1 MIEINPATPEAH
13 LKLAD
18 SLFELGK
25 FDEAIKHYRI
35 AIGHKPGLVA
45 AHVALGNAFSAAG
58 RPNEALKSFLDAAAL
73 NPGNAGIHFN
83 IGNAYAVLEQFESA
97 IERFSEALRLQPA
110 FESARVNLGI
120 ALKYSGHFEAA
131 IETLTRVNVPESRS
145 MILECLLRLKRYD
158 DFFAMVE
165 RDKGLDEVNLHS
177 AAISAYAAQQLERD
191 DPHPFCP
198 DAFKY
203 IRVIDNPGG
212 IDDSKG
218 LLDEL
223 VRAAKALPTVY
234 EPQHV
239 STIKGFQTVG
249 INLFENAT
257 GPFAIL
263 EGIIKAEIDRYYAEV
278 RLESTAFARK
288 WPRKASLS
296 AWYVELLAGGYQ
308 GAHIH
313 PGGWL
318 SGVIYLRTPAEA
330 EGSAAG
336 RIEFLLKGDSYP
348 TIVDE
353 GPGKVFEPRPGRLM
367 LFPSSLHHRTIPFK
381 SSDERLCI
389 AFDLRPHY

>member
-191 DPHPFCP
+191 DPHPF
-198 DAFKY
+198 
-203 IRVIDNPGG
+203 
-212 IDDSKG
+212 
-218 LLDEL
+218 
-223 VRAAKALPTVY
+223 
-234 EPQHV
+234 
-239 STIKGFQTVG
+239 
-249 INLFENAT
+249 
-257 GPFAIL
+257 
-263 EGIIKAEIDRYYAEV
+263 
-278 RLESTAFARK
+278 
-288 WPRKASLS
+288 LS
-296 AWYVELLAGGYQ
+296 
-308 GAHIH
+308 
-313 PGGWL
+313 
-318 SGVIYLRTPAEA
+318 
-330 EGSAAG
+330 
-336 RIEFLLKGDSYP
+336 
-348 TIVDE
+348 
-353 GPGKVFEPRPGRLM
+353 
-367 LFPSSLHHRTIPFK
+367 
-381 SSDERLCI
+381 
-389 AFDLRPHY
+389 